1 MRFFA
6 YLKQEYQHR
15 KKTSYQIIFF
25 KKKKEEIESKVVR
38 FLWEEVQKSFAVGVN
53 DAGRRGRYGGR
64 EGIATNSPKNSKP
77 FQLRAVFPMSSVHNS
92 KRPYSSPKHL
102 YSLHCTTTALFD
114 KITKNFSLKSL
125 MSDLTTY

>member
-53 DAGRRGRYGGR
+53 DAGRRGRYGG
-64 EGIATNSPKNSKP
+64 EGG
-77 FQLRAVFPMSSVHNS
+77 
-92 KRPYSSPKHL
+92 
-102 YSLHCTTTALFD
+102 HCD
-114 KITKNFSLKSL
+114 QFS
-125 MSDLTTY
+125 